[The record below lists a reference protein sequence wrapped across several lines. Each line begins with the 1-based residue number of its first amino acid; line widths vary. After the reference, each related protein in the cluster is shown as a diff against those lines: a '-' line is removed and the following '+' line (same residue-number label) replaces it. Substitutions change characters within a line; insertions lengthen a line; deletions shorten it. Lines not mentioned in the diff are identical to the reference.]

1 MPCCSFDDVE
11 ADSGLGGRL
20 VTRVEPFG
28 GRGKEPMLVV
38 FLTVL
43 GMPEPMGGDG
53 EGAGRVSLVDKVGTA
68 GVELALV
75 GLFGVGR
82 PEMVTAREGMDVF
95 FDEGGGMLEAVE
107 VRLDSE
113 AVASSLY
120 LRVLETGNAGN
131 GPVGGGRGV
140 LGPER
145 VDAIVVGC
153 FATCDHAATDAPTR
167 SSCGSSRPVCC
178 SPATCHLSMRVAVEA
193 AGVEVAHSP
202 LCVVRNER

>member
-1 MPCCSFDDVE
+1 
-11 ADSGLGGRL
+11 
-20 VTRVEPFG
+20 
-28 GRGKEPMLVV
+28 MLVV

-53 EGAGRVSLVDKVGTA
+53 EGAGRASAVDRVGTA

-95 FDEGGGMLEAVE
+95 FDEGGGILDAVD

-120 LRVLETGNAGN
+120 LRVFETGNAGK

-140 LGPER
+140 LEPER
-145 VDAIVVGC
+145 VDAMMVGC
-153 FATCDHAATDAPTR
+153 FAPRDHAAATAPTR
-167 SSCGSSRPVCC
+167 SSCGSRWPVCC
-178 SPATCHLSMRVAVEA
+178 SPAASHLSMRVAFEA
-193 AGVEVAHSP
+193 DGWEVAYFLFP
-202 LCVVRNER
+202 CFGMGCTMGGCACPK